1 MSEFNHAT
9 LSPWGYLIDAESVQN
24 FITDL
29 EFTQFTNGK
38 FGTDLRIAATIPSA
52 TEAIRN
58 FCGWHIAPELT
69 CGMVYNVH
77 DLRDAF
83 VGHDLLVQLP
93 ATYVSGIQKIVL
105 NAAFNSFSGFYEGD
119 ETEDYE
125 IGMGSG
131 LLRIY
136 DVGYLD
142 RKSKIFIKYTAG
154 FPNTPSAIKEL
165 TADRISHALTNP
177 YGATSEAAGGV
188 SVSYSGVWAGS
199 SNSSSLPSDAR
210 EILEAYKVKGV
221 F

>member
-9 LSPWGYLIDAESVQN
+9 LSPWGYLMDAESAPN

-29 EFTQFTNGK
+29 DFAQFTNGK
-38 FGTDLRIAATIPSA
+38 FGTDMRIAATIPSA

-83 VGHDLLVQLP
+83 VGPDLLVQLP
-93 ATYVSGIQKIVL
+93 ATYVSGIQRIVL
-105 NAAFNSFSGFYEGD
+105 NAAFNSSSGFYEGD

-177 YGATSEAAGGV
+177 YGVTSEAAGGV